1 MLIQLMGINV
11 GNSYDLNCACSR
23 QINIFV
29 LPIKPMLKKALILLL
44 LLPFAATVVA
54 QEKTITDEDKH
65 LLSETSDTEILLK
78 HEASGGLVIHSNGW
92 GAIFRK
98 GTHVTAKK
106 KRMWEIEIV
115 SMKHPKEF
123 KSVNP
128 YFENAKGYIYGK
140 QNSLLV
146 LRGGYGFQRVIYH
159 KEDRRNG
166 GVEVRYHYYGGAS
179 LGFTKPVYLEILVP
193 TNVPFEFTLSTE
205 KYDPNQHYIDNI
217 YGKAPFAK
225 GLGEIKVYPG
235 LYLKSGFSFDYASRQ
250 DNVRSIEAGV
260 VVDGYYKK
268 IPIMALTE
276 NKQIYLSFYVN
287 VQFGSKWY

>member
-1 MLIQLMGINV
+1 MMGINV
-11 GNSYDLNCACSR
+11 GNCWELNCTSSK
-23 QINIFV
+23 QIDIFV
-29 LPIKPMLKKALILLL
+29 LPFEQMIKKYLILFL
-44 LLPFAATVVA
+44 LLPFAASVFA
-54 QEKTITDEDKH
+54 QEKTIREEDKD
-65 LLSETSDTEILLK
+65 LLSEDSDTEILLK
-78 HEASGGLVIHSNGW
+78 QEASGGLVLHSNGW
-92 GAIFRK
+92 GFIFRR
-98 GTHVTAKK
+98 GTHATAKK
-106 KRMWEIEIV
+106 KRMWEIEAV

-146 LRGGYGFQRVIYH
+146 LRGGYGHQRVIYH

-179 LGFTKPVYLEILVP
+179 LGLTKPVYLEILIP
-193 TNVPFEFTLSTE
+193 TNVPFEFTLTTE
-205 KYDPNQHYIDNI
+205 KYNPDEHYIDNI

-225 GLGEIKVYPG
+225 GLNEIKVNPG
-235 LYLKSGFSFDYASRQ
+235 VYLKSGFSFEYASRQ
-250 DNVRSIEAGV
+250 DNIRTIEAGV

-276 NKQIYLSFYVN
+276 NKQVFLSFYVN
-287 VQFGSKWY
+287 IQFGAKWY

>member
-1 MLIQLMGINV
+1 MFISLTGLNV
-11 GNSYDLNCACSR
+11 VNCCEFNYVGYR
-23 QINIFV
+23 QIDIFV
-29 LPIKPMLKKALILLL
+29 LLFGPMIKKYLTIFLLL
-44 LLPFAATVVA
+44 SLSFSVLS
-54 QEKTITDEDKH
+54 QESTIREEDKD
-65 LLSETSDTEILLK
+65 LLSENSDTEILLK
-78 HEASGGLVIHSNGW
+78 HEASGGLVLHSNGW
-92 GAIFRK
+92 GLIFRR

-106 KRMWEIEIV
+106 KRVWEIEAV

-140 QNSLLV
+140 QNSLMV
-146 LRGGYGFQRVIYH
+146 LRGGYGHQRVLYH

-166 GVEVRYHYYGGAS
+166 GVEVRYHYYGGVS

-193 TNVPFEFTLSTE
+193 TNVPFEFTLTTE
-205 KYDPNQHYIDNI
+205 KYNPDEHYIDNI

-225 GLGEIKVYPG
+225 GLSEVKINPG
-235 LYLKSGFSFDYASRQ
+235 IYLKSGFSFEYASRQ
-250 DNVRSIEAGV
+250 DNIRTIEAGV

-276 NKQIYLSFYVN
+276 NKQLFLSFYVN
-287 VQFGSKWY
+287 IQFGAKWY